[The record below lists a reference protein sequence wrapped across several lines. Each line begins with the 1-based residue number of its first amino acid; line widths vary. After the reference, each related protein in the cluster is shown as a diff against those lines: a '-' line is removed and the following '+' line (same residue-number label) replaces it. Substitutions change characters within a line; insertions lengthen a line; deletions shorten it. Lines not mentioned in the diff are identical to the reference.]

1 VIEPL
6 PPETIHL
13 CVDMQRLF
21 GPGGPWATPWMEK
34 VLPNVAEIVAAR
46 PERTVFTRFIPPL
59 RPEDMPGM
67 WQRYYKKWRGV
78 TRSEMNAGWLELIAP
93 LDRYIP
99 PASVINKTRYSAF
112 AESQLTAFLQEHG
125 IQCLVVTGSETDVCV
140 LSTVLSAVDIGYRVV
155 QVTDAICSSSDE
167 GHDALLRV
175 YQRRYSLQIETAIS
189 EEVLDQWRIRTRRSF
204 GIA

>member
-1 VIEPL
+1 
-6 PPETIHL
+6 
-13 CVDMQRLF
+13 
-21 GPGGPWATPWMEK
+21 
-34 VLPNVAEIVAAR
+34 
-46 PERTVFTRFIPPL
+46 
-59 RPEDMPGM
+59 
-67 WQRYYKKWRGV
+67 
-78 TRSEMNAGWLELIAP
+78 MNAGWLELIAP

-112 AESQLTAFLQEHG
+112 AESQLAAFLQEHG

-155 QVTDAICSSSDE
+155 LVTDAICSSSDE

-175 YQRRYSLQIETAIS
+175 YQRRYNLQIETAIS
-189 EEVLDQWRIRTRRSF
+189 EEVLDQWRTRTRRSF